1 MKLKYKELKKHNKR
15 LEKALGVANRT
26 VCLQIDEISALN
38 NICEMNEKYFNKEV
52 ERLNTVIEYLEGKKN
67 V

>member
-1 MKLKYKELKKHNKR
+1 MTDKYIKKENKR
-15 LEKALGVANRT
+15 YAKALGVANKT

-67 V
+67 DR